1 MDTMN
6 PNDLVALLRSPVLR
20 VRTGLWLMPLQ
31 YLGKE
36 EDEAA
41 RLGIDALDIR
51 RPILA
56 GLPPDARFTGL
67 SVVNLVEILDS
78 VAQARD
84 GNDCVL
90 VYNLDLALARL
101 RRQERLA
108 VWQNL
113 FVDFGYRARALL
125 LTMPANADHL
135 LPTSESMMAWRND
148 RRLAT

>member
-1 MDTMN
+1 MN
-6 PNDLVALLRSPVLR
+6 TTNPSDLVALLRSRILK
-20 VRTGLWLMPLQ
+20 VRTGLWLMPLH

-56 GLPPDARFTGL
+56 DLPPGARFIGL
-67 SVVNLVEILDS
+67 SVVSLVEILDGI
-78 VAQARD
+78 AQARD
-84 GNDCVL
+84 GSDCVL

-101 RRQERLA
+101 RRQERLE

-113 FVDFGYRARALL
+113 FGTFGYRARALL

>member
-1 MDTMN
+1 MN
-6 PNDLVALLRSPVLR
+6 TTNPSELVALLRGRTLK
-20 VRTGLWLMPLQ
+20 VRTGLWLMPLP

-56 GLPPDARFTGL
+56 GLPAGARFTGL
-67 SVVNLVEILDS
+67 SVVSLVETLDG

-84 GNDCVL
+84 GSDCVL

-101 RRQERLA
+101 RRQERLD
-108 VWQNL
+108 VWQSL
-113 FVDFGYRARALL
+113 FHEFGYRARALVL
-125 LTMPANADHL
+125 AMPVNAEQL
-135 LPTSESMMAWRND
+135 LPTSERMMAWRND
-148 RRLAT
+148 GRLAT